1 MSINVLVIDLKG
13 NKLNLFL
20 RYDVL
25 ELVICILICYFFF
38 LSSNLDFIVVEEEF
52 LGFLFFNYK

>member
-13 NKLNLFL
+13 IKLNLFL

-25 ELVICILICYFFF
+25 ELVICNLICYFFF